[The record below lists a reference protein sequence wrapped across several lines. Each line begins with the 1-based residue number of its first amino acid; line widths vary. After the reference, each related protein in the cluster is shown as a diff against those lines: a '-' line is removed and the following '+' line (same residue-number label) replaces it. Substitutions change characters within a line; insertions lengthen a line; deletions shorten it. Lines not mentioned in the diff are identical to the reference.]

1 MKKLKNITIDAL
13 FLALLIVSAQLS
25 ITVGLTKFTL
35 QLLLVIVMAELLDLK
50 NSLLVLTCYIVLG
63 LIGVPVFAS
72 WGGGIAYVFSPTFGF
87 VYGFYALILIKC
99 LFNFWKEKK
108 HQPILNWLGS
118 ILGVAMLYAIG
129 YLHGFLILK
138 GAYNLSELL
147 TLFIVPYIPFDII
160 KIVLGEVIV
169 WRLNKYFMKEY
180 HFKTIDSTSSYLKR
194 NYRKLGNMTFVQAD
208 YQEQGHGRFARTWT
222 SEKGT
227 NLMFSVLIKDEV
239 LIEKYASISLASA
252 VSVLHVLQNL
262 GLKSVSV
269 KWPNDVYVNDKKIC
283 GILLESVAIDSKLQC
298 LIVGIGL
305 NINATF
311 EGELANKATS
321 CFLETKKKIAINKVK
336 KQVYRALKTCFEK
349 IKKDQSNYLEVA
361 NTHNYLYDKEVYAE
375 YQGQKVLVK
384 AQNINVD
391 NSLKI
396 LIDNH
401 EVNVRSGEI
410 TFHF

>member
-13 FLALLIVSAQLS
+13 FLALLIISAQLS

-35 QLLLVIVMAELLDLK
+35 QLLLVIVMAEFLDLK

-72 WGGGIAYVFSPTFGF
+72 WGGGIAYVLAPTFGF

-99 LFNFWKEKK
+99 LFNFWNEKK
-108 HQPILNWLGS
+108 HQPIFNWLGS
-118 ILGVAMLYAIG
+118 ILGLVMLYGIG

-138 GAYNLSELL
+138 EVYGLEELL
-147 TLFIVPYIPFDII
+147 VLFIVPYVPFDLI

-169 WRLNKYFMKEY
+169 WRLNKYFKKEY

-194 NYRKLGNMTFVQAD
+194 NYRKLSNMTFVQAD
-208 YQEQGHGRFARTWT
+208 YQEQGHGRFARSWV
-222 SEKGT
+222 SEKGA
-227 NLMFSVLIKDEV
+227 NLMFSVLIKDEA
-239 LIEKYASISLASA
+239 LMKKYASISLASA

-262 GLKSVSV
+262 GLKNVSV

-305 NINATF
+305 NLNAKF
-311 EGELANKATS
+311 DSELENKATS
-321 CFLETKKKIAINKVK
+321 YFLETKKKIAVNKVK
-336 KQVYRALKTCFEK
+336 KQVYRALKICFEK
-349 IKKDQSNYLEVA
+349 IKKDQSSYLEVA
-361 NTHNYLYDKEVYAE
+361 NAHNYLYDKEVYAE

-384 AQNINVD
+384 AKNINAD

-396 LIDNH
+396 LIDSH
-401 EVNVRSGEI
+401 EVNVQSGEI